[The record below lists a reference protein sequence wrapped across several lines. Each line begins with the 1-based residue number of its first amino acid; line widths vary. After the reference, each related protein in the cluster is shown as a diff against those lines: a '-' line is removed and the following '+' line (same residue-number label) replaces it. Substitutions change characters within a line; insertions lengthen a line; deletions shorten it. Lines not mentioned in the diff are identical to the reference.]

1 MVCICIIF
9 AFKIFIEEEK
19 TCIKFL
25 EGIFEYK
32 LIANWINHFKFEY
45 I

>member
-19 TCIKFL
+19 TSIKFL

-32 LIANWINHFKFEY
+32 FNSNFDNSL
-45 I
+45 